1 LKSLRLSDQKF
12 RQRVTIQLENGLKTM
27 RIVVDTSTIIAVIAD
42 EAEKARLIELTRD
55 ANIVAPPSIDW
66 EVGNAFSAM
75 LKRSRITLEQAIE
88 AIEVYREISLEIIEI
103 DLKEA
108 VRLAGKHNIYA
119 YDAYILQ
126 CAIEQNLPV
135 ISLDQNMI
143 DIARREGIQVLEV

>member
-1 LKSLRLSDQKF
+1 
-12 RQRVTIQLENGLKTM
+12 M
-27 RIVVDTSTIIAVIAD
+27 RIVVDTSTIIAVVVG
-42 EAEKARLIELTRD
+42 ESEKARLIELTED
-55 ANIVAPPSIDW
+55 ATIVAPPSIDW

-88 AIEVYREISLEIIEI
+88 AIEVYQEISLEIVEI

-126 CAIEQNLPV
+126 CAIEYSLPL

-143 DIARREGIQVLEV
+143 DIAKQEGVKVLEV